1 MNFILP
7 QFIDMETKVI
17 GPLTLKQFIYLG
29 IGGGASLFLYMM
41 STSNPEG
48 FPLIACLAI
57 VILIM
62 LVSFAL
68 AFVKV
73 NGITLPVLIKHSF
86 LFNLAPKIYLWKKF
100 PNAKIVNPNQGVIK
114 IVKGPASKK
123 ADRVTTKKSEL
134 KKLRNFMETKGN

>member
-29 IGGGASLFLYMM
+29 AGAGVSLFLYML
-41 STSNPEG
+41 STSNPKG
-48 FPLIACLAI
+48 FPLMACFAI
-57 VILIM
+57 ILLIM
-62 LVSFAL
+62 LVAFAL

-86 LFNLAPKIYLWKKF
+86 LFNLAPKIYIWKKF
-100 PNAKIVNPNQGVIK
+100 PTSKIVNPNQGLIK
-114 IVKGPASKK
+114 IEKGPTSKK
-123 ADRVTTKKSEL
+123 ADRVTTKKGEL